1 MSVKFGMFPQADLS
15 ASFFAGV
22 GMSVFLVKANGIRG
36 YGTVL
41 ELLERSRKGV

>member
-1 MSVKFGMFPQADLS
+1 MHPSLQEW
-15 ASFFAGV
+15 

-41 ELLERSRKGV
+41 ELLERSRKGM